1 MSAEYT
7 QLTAILILN
16 SAEVLYSNA
25 RCKSSLLWRNFYNA
39 ILASDSEPDIFVS
52 GEAGH
57 EQRMLALYRSP
68 RKDVQI
74 VGWEWIQTLIALEKI
89 GTFAP

>member
-1 MSAEYT
+1 MKT
-7 QLTAILILN
+7 
-16 SAEVLYSNA
+16 
-25 RCKSSLLWRNFYNA
+25 CKSSLLWRNLFNA

-57 EQRMLALYRSP
+57 DQRMLARYRSP
-68 RKDVQI
+68 RKDRQI

-89 GTFAP
+89 CYFYTLTVHPHPTIPVGWRPPR